1 MPKYAV
7 YEMQQKMVVYYVDA
21 ENPEQAHDL
30 VATMGIDDYDDI
42 VTVMNT
48 DIDMSEMRVQKED
61 DHWEYVDGEKV
72 Q

>member
-21 ENPEQAHDL
+21 ESPEQAHDL
-30 VATMGIDDYDDI
+30 VAAMGIDDYDDM

-48 DIDMSEMRVQKED
+48 DIDMSEMRVERED
-61 DHWEYVDGEKV
+61 GRWENVDGSEVK
-72 Q
+72 